1 MAKNPTNPKLK
12 LFEDDPLTK
21 VLKKEHWDKVDPFTF
36 DFDESASSTLPKDK
50 FTFEVKIG
58 EDNDDEEEDLSKLKA
73 PNLEDISVVKSE
85 IYFDQKNIP
94 RARFIFNVKN
104 SGGED
109 VVGVYGKGG

>member
-50 FTFEVKIG
+50 LNPK
-58 EDNDDEEEDLSKLKA
+58 
-73 PNLEDISVVKSE
+73 
-85 IYFDQKNIP
+85 
-94 RARFIFNVKN
+94 VKN
-104 SGGED
+104 SNNELNLEYQSILKKNEKAN
-109 VVGVYGKGG
+109 VRL